1 MDIKSTFMNGVTNE
15 DIYVIQLEG
24 DVGQIDNPHPNNKV
38 KGGGGGLIS
47 KGQDLILHAQ
57 G

>member
-38 KGGGGGLIS
+38 KGGGGGVD
-47 KGQDLILHAQ
+47 K
-57 G
+57 